1 MSNPLLNKQFVAEA
15 AINQF
20 RIVKFGSTDDFVV
33 QGAAV
38 GDALIGICNFI
49 APAAGERVDIILAG
63 IGEVQLGGTVTRG
76 GLVTSNATGQGVAAA
91 PAQARCAA
99 DPAARRAEVQRQEIE
114 GPCAEFSA
122 KTLLP
127 CA

>member
-1 MSNPLLNKQFVAEA
+1 MSNPLLNKQFVAET

-63 IGEVQLGGTVTRG
+63 IGEVQLGGTVARG

-91 PAQARCAA
+91 PAAGTNNNVIG
-99 DPAARRAEVQRQEIE
+99 RALMSGVSGDVIKVLVNPGSVQ
-114 GPCAEFSA
+114 G
-122 KTLLP
+122 
-127 CA
+127 